1 MAILEI
7 LKYPD
12 DFLRCP
18 TRPVETITDA
28 IQEIIENMADT
39 MYQAPGVGLAANQAG
54 INKKIIVYDHEAN
67 SEKKNYQVL
76 INPEIKI
83 CQGETISENEGCLS
97 VPDLRADVKRSEILV
112 VEGLDRFGNTIKIE
126 TDGILAV
133 ILQHEIDHLN
143 GILFIDRISA
153 LKRQF
158 YKKRVMKALKQS
170 GKTI

>member
-7 LKYPD
+7 LKYPNN
-12 DFLRCP
+12 FLRSP
-18 TRPVETITDA
+18 TRPVDTITDQV
-28 IQEIIENMADT
+28 QEIIESLVQT

-54 INKKIIVYDHEAN
+54 LDKKIIVFDHEADAQ
-67 SEKKNYQVL
+67 KRNYQVL

-83 CQGETISENEGCLS
+83 CQGERTSENEGCLS
-97 VPDLRADVKRSEILV
+97 VPDLRADVKRSEIVV
-112 VEGLDRFGNTIKIE
+112 VEGLDRYGNKIKIE
-126 TDGILAV
+126 TDGILSV

-153 LKRQF
+153 LKRQL

-170 GKTI
+170 GKTA